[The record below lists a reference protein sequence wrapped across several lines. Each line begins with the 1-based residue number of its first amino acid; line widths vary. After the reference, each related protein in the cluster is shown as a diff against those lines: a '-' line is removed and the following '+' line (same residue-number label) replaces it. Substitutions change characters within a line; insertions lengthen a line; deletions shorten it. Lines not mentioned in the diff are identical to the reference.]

1 MSDVTQEVCWGPSVE
16 RMGTLVA
23 LIPIRGEW
31 WCQAIFSGRVIFLVN
46 CNKEQASDVI
56 IIMLLPNSQCSQ
68 ILRGPSSQT

>member
-1 MSDVTQEVCWGPSVE
+1 MLDVSQEVCQGPSME
-16 RMGTLVA
+16 RMDTLVA
-23 LIPIRGEW
+23 LIPIHGEW

-56 IIMLLPNSQCSQ
+56 TITLLPDSQCSQ